1 MPPAMADSFYVPD
14 GDWFAAT
21 ELTRG
26 PWDRDSQHAGP
37 PAALIGRAIEQLG
50 GDKVVGSVSL
60 DILRPVPITRLK
72 VEARVLRPGRS
83 VELVEASLSDDQD
96 ELVHARAW
104 RIAHGPEIDAVPGE
118 PAPPG
123 PTEGSEEPFFPI
135 PWDVG
140 YHTAMEWRFARGAFL
155 EPGPATIWLRMRHP
169 LVPGESPT
177 PLQRVLIAAD
187 TGNGASGPFGLST
200 HTFVNTDLSVHLFRH
215 PEGEWVCLD
224 AVSLNDEHGL
234 GLAESALYDERGRV
248 GRGAQTLLVRP
259 RR

>member
-1 MPPAMADSFYVPD
+1 MAESFYVPD
-14 GDWFAAT
+14 SEWFAST

-26 PWDRDSQHAGP
+26 PWDRNAQHAGP

-50 GDKVVGSVSL
+50 GDKRVGSVSL
-60 DILRPVPITRLK
+60 DILRPVPITRLR
-72 VEARVLRPGRS
+72 VEAHVLRSGRS
-83 VELVEASLSDDQD
+83 VELVEASLSDEQG

-104 RIAHGPEIDAVPGE
+104 RIAPGPEIEPVPGD

-123 PTEGSEEPFFPI
+123 PAQSTEEPFFPI

-140 YHTAMEWRFARGAFL
+140 YHSAMEWRFARGAFL

-187 TGNGASGPFGLST
+187 TGNGASGPFDPST
-200 HTFVNTDLSVHLFRH
+200 HTFVNTDLSVHLFRA

-224 AVSLNDEHGL
+224 AVSLNDAHGL

-259 RR
+259 RA